1 MIGLDFGMEQPL
13 ECPEGNAGD
22 VAFIKA
28 TRSIGSRDVVEEY
41 IVTPYF
47 LKRIEFYKFIYL
59 NK

>member
-13 ECPEGNAGD
+13 ECPGGNAGD

-47 LKRIEFYKFIYL
+47 FEKNRVL
-59 NK
+59 